1 MQHDSLTT
9 LLLWAQGAY
18 FALTGLWPI
27 LHYASFE
34 KITGPKTDVWL
45 VKTVGA
51 LVCVMAAILLRA
63 ALRNDV
69 QIDTVIA
76 AVGSA
81 FALLMVDV
89 IYVSKKVI
97 RPVYL
102 ADAVIELLLISL
114 WSFTFI

>member
-1 MQHDSLTT
+1 MQHDSLITF
-9 LLLWAQGAY
+9 LLWGQGAY
-18 FALTGLWPI
+18 FALTGLWPV

-51 LVCVMAAILLRA
+51 LVTVVAAILLRA
-63 ALRNDV
+63 AWYNDV
-69 QIDTVIA
+69 HPDTVVAGMGA
-76 AVGSA
+76 AFV
-81 FALLMVDV
+81 LLMVDI

-102 ADAVIELLLISL
+102 ADALIELILAGL
-114 WSFTFI
+114 WAFTFI